1 MSDLTLETANRL
13 IEAALERSGELG
25 FKPMAV
31 VVVDE
36 SGNIRSAQ
44 RQDGASMF
52 RVDVALG
59 KAWASVAFSTSSRQ
73 LAERASENPNFFV
86 SMAST
91 AQGRFL
97 PQPGAVLIG
106 GDQGTILGA
115 VGASGGSGE
124 QDEEICIHGVTSVGL
139 SHS

>member
-1 MSDLTLETANRL
+1 MSELTLETANRM
-13 IEAALERSGELG
+13 IDAALELSVERG

-36 SGNIRSAQ
+36 SGNIKSAQ

-59 KAWASVAFSTSSRQ
+59 KAWASVAFGSSSRQ
-73 LAERASENPNFFV
+73 LAERAAENPNFFV

-91 AQGRFL
+91 AHGKFL
-97 PQPGAVLIG
+97 PQAGAVLIKAEE
-106 GDQGTILGA
+106 GTILGA
-115 VGASGGSGE
+115 VGASGGKGE
-124 QDEEICIHGVTSVGL
+124 EDEEICIHGVTAVGL
-139 SHS
+139 RHT

>member
-1 MSDLTLETANRL
+1 MSGLTLETANRM
-13 IEAALERSGELG
+13 IDAALELSVERG

-36 SGNIRSAQ
+36 SGNIKSAQ

-59 KAWASVAFSTSSRQ
+59 KAWASVAFGSSSRQ
-73 LAERASENPNFFV
+73 LAERAAENPNFFV

-91 AQGRFL
+91 AHGKFL
-97 PQPGAVLIG
+97 PQAGAVLIKAEE
-106 GDQGTILGA
+106 GTILGA
-115 VGASGGSGE
+115 VGASGGKGE
-124 QDEEICIHGVTSVGL
+124 EDEEICIHGVTAVGL
-139 SHS
+139 RHT

>member
-1 MSDLTLETANRL
+1 MSELTLETANRM
-13 IEAALERSGELG
+13 IEAALGLSVERG

-36 SGNIRSAQ
+36 SGNIKSAQ

-59 KAWASVAFSTSSRQ
+59 KAWASVAFGSSSRQ
-73 LAERASENPNFFV
+73 LAERAAENPNFFV

-91 AQGRFL
+91 AQGKFL
-97 PQPGAVLIG
+97 PQAGAVLIKTE
-106 GDQGTILGA
+106 DGTILGA
-115 VGASGGSGE
+115 VGASGGKGE
-124 QDEEICIHGVTSVGL
+124 EDEEICIHGVTTVGL
-139 SHS
+139 RHT